1 MLKSY
6 CEQCPVLGDAGI
18 TLNLLPLRT
27 QNKEYG
33 KQRKMCLKKFFGIRT
48 FLNQRVTLI
57 RILLS
62 MYSTEYIFIYII
74 DTWLSESLP
83 GLEVRDTY
91 PYPQ

>member
-1 MLKSY
+1 M
-6 CEQCPVLGDAGI
+6 LGDAGI
-18 TLNLLPLRT
+18 ALNLLPLRT

-33 KQRKMCLKKFFGIRT
+33 KQRKMCLKKFLGIHT
-48 FLNQRVTLI
+48 FLNQRVTLV

-62 MYSTEYIFIYII
+62 LYSTECMFIYII

-83 GLEVRDTY
+83 GTEVRDTY